1 MFTLCSSSPKSVL
14 GFRPSFHKPHLPS
27 INFPTLGSNG
37 LPQLS
42 SFRPKIVVGLQV
54 KQRLAPVFST
64 NSNYPEGNSV
74 AKKPDGGKPTEENS
88 GQGPPFLTILAGFLV
103 LFLITKVFGSIIT
116 WLVGLI
122 VNAPKP
128 K

>member
-1 MFTLCSSSPKSVL
+1 MNSELILVFPSPEVKKHGVEILL
-14 GFRPSFHKPHLPS
+14 GP
-27 INFPTLGSNG
+27 
-37 LPQLS
+37 
-42 SFRPKIVVGLQV
+42 
-54 KQRLAPVFST
+54 QRLAPVFST